1 MPPLLF
7 VLYIIKIKSLVC
19 NERCKKSAFI
29 NKGKTCE
36 NRWFMMLEKTMEKKM
51 FTANVRWLP
60 YVHCW
65 VRLPKEKLT
74 PNILRKSGSLKR
86 KGIFDTWSRLGV
98 LSALFWCCAAVA
110 SDCTTLWLWESV
122 WVTQGF
128 GWDCCCAAAATAAVA
143 AAAAAR
149 EVATSWE
156 PSSPCKKIE

>member
-1 MPPLLF
+1 MPPLLL

-29 NKGKTCE
+29 NNGKTCE
-36 NRWFMMLEKTMEKKM
+36 NRWFMMLGK
-51 FTANVRWLP
+51 
-60 YVHCW
+60 
-65 VRLPKEKLT
+65 RLWKQKCLQQKYTLASYIHSYPKEKLT

-122 WVTQGF
+122 WVTHGF
-128 GWDCCCAAAATAAVA
+128 GWDCCCCAAAATAAAA

-156 PSSPCKKIE
+156 PSSPYKKIK